1 MLIFKLKFLT
11 QLFTSKHTNIYSLIL
26 LLSSSKLHCS
36 LLSFCECLILC
47 CRIIVI
53 QRASFKWF
61 VSLITFS
68 IFWGLVGFIFRLVT
82 IDTILYIT
90 ALSVLIAFSIIN
102 YWMRINIKEF
112 LKSYFSISFIIFFT
126 AIIIIFYLSYD
137 LETYRG
143 YVMLGPPE
151 AEELSPQEY
160 IVYKCSKFL
169 IFINL
174 KILAL

>member
-1 MLIFKLKFLT
+1 MG
-11 QLFTSKHTNIYSLIL
+11 
-26 LLSSSKLHCS
+26 
-36 LLSFCECLILC
+36 ED
-47 CRIIVI
+47 
-53 QRASFKWF
+53 
-61 VSLITFS
+61 ITFS

-112 LKSYFSISFIIFFT
+112 VKSYFLVYFIIFFT

-160 IVYKCSKFL
+160 KAHNYFGFLSGITIIFFIITFFILPCLLQAYLFKCYSTGEKRKKL
-169 IFINL
+169 SW
-174 KILAL
+174 

>member
-1 MLIFKLKFLT
+1 MG
-11 QLFTSKHTNIYSLIL
+11 
-26 LLSSSKLHCS
+26 
-36 LLSFCECLILC
+36 ED
-47 CRIIVI
+47 
-53 QRASFKWF
+53 
-61 VSLITFS
+61 ITFS

-112 LKSYFSISFIIFFT
+112 LKSYFSIYFIIFFT

-143 YVMLGPPE
+143 YVMLGPPV
-151 AEELSPQEY
+151 SPQEY

-169 IFINL
+169 IFINFIFFTITFI
-174 KILAL
+174 ILPCLLQAYLFKCYSTGEKRKKLSWFIGFVCNIIILIASVYVVYENL

>member
-1 MLIFKLKFLT
+1 M
-11 QLFTSKHTNIYSLIL
+11 
-26 LLSSSKLHCS
+26 
-36 LLSFCECLILC
+36 
-47 CRIIVI
+47 
-53 QRASFKWF
+53 
-61 VSLITFS
+61 TFS

-112 LKSYFSISFIIFFT
+112 VKSYFSIYFIIFFT

-143 YVMLGPPE
+143 YVMLGPPV
-151 AEELSPQEY
+151 SPQEY

-169 IFINL
+169 IFINFIFFIITFF
-174 KILAL
+174 ILPCLLQAYLFKCYSTGEKRKKLSWLIGFVCNI

>member
-1 MLIFKLKFLT
+1 MG
-11 QLFTSKHTNIYSLIL
+11 
-26 LLSSSKLHCS
+26 
-36 LLSFCECLILC
+36 ED
-47 CRIIVI
+47 
-53 QRASFKWF
+53 
-61 VSLITFS
+61 ITFS

-112 LKSYFSISFIIFFT
+112 LKSYFSIYFIIFFT

-143 YVMLGPPE
+143 YVMLGPPV
-151 AEELSPQEY
+151 SPQEY

-169 IFINL
+169 IFINFIFL
-174 KILAL
+174 QSHLLYFLVYYKLIFLNVIAQEKNAKN

>member
-1 MLIFKLKFLT
+1 MG
-11 QLFTSKHTNIYSLIL
+11 
-26 LLSSSKLHCS
+26 
-36 LLSFCECLILC
+36 ED
-47 CRIIVI
+47 
-53 QRASFKWF
+53 
-61 VSLITFS
+61 ITFS

-112 LKSYFSISFIIFFT
+112 VKSYFSIYFIIFFM
-126 AIIIIFYLSYD
+126 AIVIIFYLSYD

-143 YVMLGPPE
+143 YVMLGPPV
-151 AEELSPQEY
+151 SPQEY

-169 IFINL
+169 IFINFIFFIITFF
-174 KILAL
+174 ILPCLLQAYLFKCYSTGEKRKKLSWLIGFVCNIFLLIASVYVVYENL